1 MNVRSDFFIGEDEVL
16 RFCKYT
22 CFQSSESCIF
32 GQSRAR
38 ARVQTNF
45 EEVHVLVQVEV
56 VGLKKFLG
64 YVNDR
69 DVNPDLSH
77 YLELVLN

>member
-1 MNVRSDFFIGEDEVL
+1 MWYGNFCFVFENENKNSEVA
-16 RFCKYT
+16 
-22 CFQSSESCIF
+22 
-32 GQSRAR
+32 RAR
-38 ARVQTNF
+38 AQTNF

-56 VGLKKFLG
+56 VGLKNFLG

>member
-1 MNVRSDFFIGEDEVL
+1 MCGVIYWNGNFLFCFWKQKFRSRV
-16 RFCKYT
+16 
-22 CFQSSESCIF
+22 
-32 GQSRAR
+32 RAR
-38 ARVQTNF
+38 ARADKFF

-69 DVNPDLSH
+69 DVNPYLYH
-77 YLELVLN
+77 YLELILN